1 MDRIYRILWNGEPR
15 HAIERDGILRLVAGD
30 LFGRHTL
37 GDRVAEGEACAF
49 VPAVRVLAPI
59 EPTKIVA
66 IGLNYKDHAAEQGKP
81 LPWEPMLF
89 LKPSTAVVG
98 PGEPIQLPPGVGR
111 VDHEAEM
118 GIVIGRRATRVS
130 AADASGYILGVTCS
144 NDVTARDMQN
154 RGYQYSH
161 VKGFDTFAAL
171 GPSIAVGLDPADLAV
186 ELRVNGTKRQGS
198 RTSQLVFSAAELI
211 EYISAIMTLLP
222 GDVISTGTPS
232 GIGPLVDGD
241 TVTVTVEGV
250 GDLTNPV
257 RARPLA
263 RVTGATA

>member
-1 MDRIYRILWNGEPR
+1 M
-15 HAIERDGILRLVAGD
+15 
-30 LFGRHTL
+30 
-37 GDRVAEGEACAF
+37 
-49 VPAVRVLAPI
+49 
-59 EPTKIVA
+59 
-66 IGLNYKDHAAEQGKP
+66 
-81 LPWEPMLF
+81 
-89 LKPSTAVVG
+89 
-98 PGEPIQLPPGVGR
+98 
-111 VDHEAEM
+111 
-118 GIVIGRRATRVS
+118 
-130 AADASGYILGVTCS
+130 
-144 NDVTARDMQN
+144 
-154 RGYQYSH
+154 
-161 VKGFDTFAAL
+161 
-171 GPSIAVGLDPADLAV
+171 GLDPADLAV

>member
-1 MDRIYRILWNGEPR
+1 MDRIYRVLWNGDVR
-15 HAIERDGILRLVAGD
+15 YAVERDGELRLAVGGIFD
-30 LFGRHTL
+30 GYTL
-37 GDRVAEGEACAF
+37 GDRI
-49 VPAVRVLAPI
+49 AVRVSNDAFDRAVPLLAPI

-81 LPWEPMLF
+81 LPKEPMLF
-89 LKPSTAVVG
+89 LKPSTAVIG
-98 PGEPIQLPPGVGR
+98 PGAAIELPPGVGR

-118 GIVIGRRATRVS
+118 ALVIGRRATRVR
-130 AADASGYILGVTCS
+130 AADAGAHIFGVTCS

-171 GPSIAVGLDPADLAV
+171 GPAVVVGLNPDDLAV
-186 ELRVNGTKRQGS
+186 EGWVNGTKRQGS
-198 RTSQLVFSAAELI
+198 RTHQLVFSAAELV
-211 EYISAIMTLLP
+211 EYISHIMTLLP

-232 GIGPLVDGD
+232 GIGPLADGD

-250 GDLTNPV
+250 GSLTNPV
-257 RARPLA
+257 RNRA
-263 RVTGATA
+263 

>member
-15 HAIERDGILRLVAGD
+15 HAIERDGGLRLVAGD
-30 LFGRHTL
+30 LFGRYTI
-37 GDRVAEGEACAF
+37 GDRIAEGEAGAF
-49 VPAVRVLAPI
+49 APVVRLLAPI
-59 EPTKIVA
+59 DPTKIVA
-66 IGLNYKDHAAEQGKP
+66 IGLNYRDHAAEQGKP
-81 LPWEPMLF
+81 LPNEPMLF

-98 PGEPIQLPPGVGR
+98 PGEPIRLPPGVGR

-118 GIVIGRRATRVS
+118 GIVMGRRATRVS
-130 AADASGYILGVTCS
+130 AADASGYILGVICS

-161 VKGFDTFAAL
+161 VKGFDTFAVL
-171 GPSIAVGLDPADLAV
+171 GPSIAIGLDPDDLAV
-186 ELRVNGTKRQGS
+186 EGWVNGVKRQGS

-211 EYISAIMTLLP
+211 EYISAVMTLLP

-241 TVTVTVEGV
+241 TVTVRVEGV
-250 GDLTNPV
+250 GDLTSPV
-257 RARPLA
+257 QAR
-263 RVTGATA
+263 G